1 MTYQIKSLA
10 LYGHRPEQ
18 MRVLALNPG
27 RLNIITGDSRTG
39 KTSIWTITDY
49 CMGSSDYPVRA
60 GKVRDYTSI
69 FALQL
74 VRGDQQLFI
83 ARPAPESSTSPA
95 PRLCLQFQ
103 SASAPP
109 LPRDDIAFT
118 FPLDAARRLLSE
130 FCGID
135 RTVRIPAARGTTMSP
150 SIRHALFFCL
160 QAQNEIA
167 NPDHLFHSQ
176 GHEWRPQAIRDTLPY
191 FLGAVDPE
199 QAVRH
204 ARLKQ
209 LRTELKSVE
218 RQITQGAQAA
228 PAPGQARALIAEAEG
243 AGLLPEAAHETV
255 NVDEALSVLASVL
268 THAPGELEYPDS
280 TDHGALLDRE
290 RQDLRARHQQIRAR
304 ITELRQT
311 LAEESNYLVQA
322 RDQRERL
329 ASLGLLRTEVD
340 GGGQHCPVCDS
351 VVSPAQQTVQAIR
364 EDLQRLDSDVAFVSD
379 DGPLIQGMIAV
390 EEERLQ
396 QLRTEVVRNREQR
409 QALDAGVRD
418 AARYRSQALRAASVQ
433 GRISLFLENAARAEH
448 APPVADTREELNRE
462 IADLEEVLGSDT
474 QADRL
479 ASCLSLINQKIAAKA
494 RTLGLEHSE
503 HPVRLDL
510 RRLSIVADTPRGPVP
525 LSDMGSGENWL
536 GYHIAALLSLHEWF
550 AEQGRP
556 LPRIL
561 VLDQPSQVYF
571 PSDYDGPQ
579 VDLVGE
585 DRTSLLRVYQA
596 INDTVNLL
604 GADFQVIVM
613 EHADLE
619 DDVFRTAVVER
630 WRGGRDALIPPAW
643 IDQTE

>member
-1 MTYQIKSLA
+1 MTYQIKTLL
-10 LYGHRPEQ
+10 LYGHEPEHV
-18 MRVLALNPG
+18 RVLALDTG

-83 ARPAPESSTSPA
+83 ARPAPENSTSPA

-103 SASAPP
+103 AAGAPA
-109 LPRDDIAFT
+109 LGRDEIDFT

-199 QAVRH
+199 QAIRH

-209 LRTELKSVE
+209 LRTELKKIE
-218 RQITQGAQAA
+218 RQISQATQAA
-228 PAPGQARALIAEAEG
+228 PAPGQAHALIAEAES
-243 AGLLPEAAHETV
+243 AGLIAEPIDDTV
-255 NVDEALSVLASVL
+255 SLDEALRILASVL

-280 TDHGALLDRE
+280 TDHAALLDRE
-290 RQDLRARHQQIRAR
+290 RQELRSRHQQIRAR

-311 LAEESNYLVQA
+311 LSDENRYLVQA

-329 ASLGLLRTEVD
+329 ASLGLLRTTAD
-340 GGGQHCPVCDS
+340 GTEQQCPVCES
-351 VVSPAQQTVQAIR
+351 TVSSAQETIQAIR
-364 EDLQRLDSDVAFVSD
+364 EDLERLDSDVAFVSD
-379 DGPLIQGMIAV
+379 DAPLIQSMIAA
-390 EEERLQ
+390 EEEQLQ

-409 QALDAGVRD
+409 EALDAGMRE
-418 AARYRSQALRAASVQ
+418 AARFRSQALRAASVQ

-448 APPVADTREELNRE
+448 ARPVTDTREELQRE
-462 IADLEEVLGSDT
+462 ITDLEEVLGADT

-479 ASCLSLINQKIAAKA
+479 ASCLSLINQKIATKA

-510 RRLSIVADTPRGPVP
+510 RRLSIVADTPGGPVP

-556 LPRIL
+556 LPRVL

-579 VDLVGE
+579 VDLAGE

-596 INDTVNLL
+596 ITDTVRQLDGDL
-604 GADFQVIVM
+604 QVIVM

-619 DDVFRTAVVER
+619 DDIFRTAVVER
-630 WRGGRDALIPPAW
+630 WRGGRAALIPPAW
-643 IDQTE
+643 IEGG

>member
-1 MTYQIKSLA
+1 MTYQIKTLL
-10 LYGHRPEQ
+10 LYGHEPEQ
-18 MRVLALNPG
+18 VRALALDTG

-60 GKVRDYTSI
+60 GKVRDYTSV

-83 ARPAPESSTSPA
+83 ARHAAENSTSPA

-103 SASAPP
+103 AAGAPA
-109 LPRDDIAFT
+109 LARDEIDFT

-199 QAVRH
+199 QAIRH

-209 LRTELKSVE
+209 LRSELKNIE
-218 RQITQGAQAA
+218 RKIAQAAQAA
-228 PAPGQARALIAEAEG
+228 PAPGQARALIAEAES
-243 AGLLPEAAHETV
+243 AGLITAPRDDTV
-255 NVDEALSVLASVL
+255 SLDEALRILASVL
-268 THAPGELEYPDS
+268 THAPGELEYPDA
-280 TDHGALLDRE
+280 TDHAALLDRE
-290 RQDLRARHQQIRAR
+290 RQELRSRHQQIRAR

-311 LAEESNYLVQA
+311 LAEENSYLVQA
-322 RDQRERL
+322 GDQRERL
-329 ASLGLLRTEVD
+329 ASLGLLRTTGD
-340 GGGQHCPVCDS
+340 GTRQHCPVCDS
-351 VVSPAQQTVQAIR
+351 AVSPAQGTIQAIR
-364 EDLQRLDSDVAFVSD
+364 EDLERLDSDVAFVSGD
-379 DGPLIQGMIAV
+379 APLIQSMIAA

-396 QLRTEVVRNREQR
+396 QLRAEVVRNREQR
-409 QALDAGVRD
+409 EALDAGIRE
-418 AARYRSQALRAASVQ
+418 ATRFRSQALRAASVQ

-448 APPVADTREELNRE
+448 APIVTDTREELQRE
-462 IADLEEVLGSDT
+462 ITDLEEALGADT

-479 ASCLSLINQKIAAKA
+479 ASCLSLINQKITTKA

-510 RRLSIVADTPRGPVP
+510 RRLSIVADTPGGPVP

-556 LPRIL
+556 LPRVL

-596 INDTVNLL
+596 ITDTVRHLDGN
-604 GADFQVIVM
+604 FQVIVM

-619 DDVFRTAVVER
+619 DDIFRTAVVER
-630 WRGGRDALIPPAW
+630 WRGGRAALIPPDW
-643 IDQTE
+643 IEQGR

>member
-10 LYGHRPEQ
+10 LYGHNPEQ
-18 MRVLALNPG
+18 LRVLDFNRG
-27 RLNIITGDSRTG
+27 QLNIVTGDSRTG

-60 GKVRDYTSI
+60 GKVRDYTSV

-83 ARPAPESSTSPA
+83 ARPAPESSTTPA
-95 PRLCLQFQ
+95 PRLCMQFQ
-103 SASAPP
+103 SVGAPP
-109 LPRDDIAFT
+109 LNREQIDFT

-135 RTVRIPAARGTTMSP
+135 RSVRIPASRGATMAP

-199 QAVRH
+199 QATSY

-209 LRTELKSVE
+209 LRAELKAVE
-218 RQITQGAQAA
+218 RQITQAAQDA
-228 PAPGQARALIAEAEG
+228 PAPGQARALVAEAES
-243 AGLLPEAAHETV
+243 AGLLTRSI
-255 NVDEALSVLASVL
+255 NDDISFDEALSTLASVL
-268 THAPGELEYPDS
+268 THAPGELEYSDS
-280 TDHGALLDRE
+280 TDHAAVLDRE
-290 RQDLRARHQQIRAR
+290 RQELRSRHQRIKAR
-304 ITELRQT
+304 MTELRQT
-311 LAEESNYLVQA
+311 LAEENNYLVQA
-322 RDQRERL
+322 RDQHERL
-329 ASLGLLRTEVD
+329 ASLGLLRMASD
-340 GGGQHCPVCDS
+340 GAGAHCPVCDS
-351 VVSPAQQTVQAIR
+351 VVAPAQQTIQSIR
-364 EDLQRLDSDVAFVSD
+364 EDLERLDSDVAFVSND
-379 DGPLIQGMIAV
+379 APLVQGMIAA

-396 QLRTEVVRNREQR
+396 QLRTELNRNREQR
-409 QALDAGVRD
+409 EALDAGMRE
-418 AARYRSQALRAASVQ
+418 AARFNNQALRAASVQ

-448 APPVADTREELNRE
+448 APPVADTREELKRE
-462 IADLEEVLGSDT
+462 ILDLEEMLGTDT

-479 ASCLSLINQKIAAKA
+479 ASCLSLINQKISAKA
-494 RTLGLEHSE
+494 RALGLEHSE

-550 AEQGRP
+550 TEQGRP
-556 LPRIL
+556 LPRVL

-571 PSDYDGPQ
+571 PSDYNGPQ
-579 VDLVGE
+579 VALAGE

-596 INDTVNLL
+596 INDTLRRL
-604 GADFQVIVM
+604 GGEFQVIVM

-619 DDVFRTAVVER
+619 DEIFRTAVVER
-630 WRGGRDALIPPAW
+630 WRGGQSALIPPRW
-643 IDQTE
+643 IDN

>member
-18 MRVLALNPG
+18 LRILALNPG

-49 CMGSSDYPVRA
+49 CMGSTDYPVGA
-60 GKVRDYTSI
+60 GKVRDYTSV

-74 VRGDQQLFI
+74 VRGEQQLFI
-83 ARPAPESSTSPA
+83 ARPAPENSTSPA

-103 SASAPP
+103 NAGAPP
-109 LPRDDIAFT
+109 PPRDGIDFT
-118 FPLDAARRLLSE
+118 FPLEAARRLLSE

-191 FLGAVDPE
+191 FLGAVEPE
-199 QAVRH
+199 QAVRR

-209 LRTELKSVE
+209 LRAELKNVE
-218 RQITQGAQAA
+218 RQIAQAIQAA
-228 PAPGQARALIAEAEG
+228 PAPGQARGLIAEAES
-243 AGLLPEAAHETV
+243 AGLLSEPV
-255 NVDEALSVLASVL
+255 DDIVGFDEALRILASAL
-268 THAPGELEYPDS
+268 TRTLGELEYPDS
-280 TDHGALLDRE
+280 TDHRAVLDRE
-290 RQDLRARHQQIRAR
+290 RRELRSRHQQIRSR
-304 ITELRQT
+304 ITDLRQT
-311 LAEESNYLVQA
+311 LTEENDYLVQA

-329 ASLGLLRTEVD
+329 ASLGLLRTAVD
-340 GGGQHCPVCDS
+340 ATSPHCPVCDS
-351 VVSPAQQTVQAIR
+351 VVSSAQETTLRIR

-379 DGPLIQGMIAV
+379 DAPLIQGMIAV

-396 QLRTEVVRNREQR
+396 ELRAELVRNREHR
-409 QALDAGVRD
+409 EALDAGLRE
-418 AARYRSQALRAASVQ
+418 AARFRSQSLRAASAQ

-448 APPVADTREELNRE
+448 APPVTDTREELKRE
-462 IADLEEVLGSDT
+462 IADLEEVLGSDM

-479 ASCLSLINQKIAAKA
+479 ASCLSLINHKITTKA
-494 RTLGLEHSE
+494 RMLGLEHSE
-503 HPVRLDL
+503 YPVRLDL
-510 RRLSIVADTPRGPVP
+510 RRLSVVADTPRGPVP

-550 AEQGRP
+550 DEQGRP
-556 LPRIL
+556 LPRVL

-579 VDLVGE
+579 VDLAGE
-585 DRTSLLRVYQA
+585 DRASLLRVYQA
-596 INDTVNLL
+596 ITDTVSRL
-604 GADFQVIVM
+604 GGRFQVIVM
-613 EHADLE
+613 EHADLG
-619 DDVFRTAVVER
+619 DDSFRAGVVER
-630 WRGGRDALIPPAW
+630 WRGGQAALIPPNW
-643 IDQTE
+643 ILQDD

>member
-1 MTYQIKSLA
+1 MTYQIASLT

-18 MRVLALNPG
+18 RRVLTLNPG
-27 RLNIITGDSRTG
+27 RLNIVTGDSRTG

-49 CMGSSDYPVRA
+49 CLGSTDYPVRA
-60 GKVRDYTSI
+60 GMVRDYTSV

-74 VRGDQQLFI
+74 VCGAEQLFV
-83 ARPAPESSTSPA
+83 ARPAPEKSTSPA
-95 PRLCLQFQ
+95 PRLCLQLQQ
-103 SASAPP
+103 SGGPP
-109 LPRDDIAFT
+109 LDRDDIDFT

-135 RTVRIPAARGTTMSP
+135 PTVRIPATRGATMSP

-160 QAQNEIA
+160 QAQNEVA

-199 QAVRH
+199 QAVRR

-209 LRTELKSVE
+209 LRTELRTVE
-218 RQITQGAQAA
+218 RQIAQAAQAA
-228 PAPGQARALIAEAEG
+228 PAPGQARALIAEAEN
-243 AGLLPEAAHETV
+243 AGLLPGPV
-255 NVDEALSVLASVL
+255 DDDVGVDEALRMLASAL
-268 THAPGELEYPDS
+268 THAPGAFGDS
-280 TDHGALLDRE
+280 DSDDHVVVLDRE
-290 RQDLRARHQQIRAR
+290 RRELRSRHQQIKAR
-304 ITELRQT
+304 ISELRHA
-311 LAEESNYLVQA
+311 LVEESDFLIQA

-329 ASLGLLRTEVD
+329 ASLGLLRTAAD
-340 GGGQHCPVCDS
+340 GTGQHCPVCDS
-351 VVSPAQQTVQAIR
+351 VVSTAQQTMADIN
-364 EDLQRLDSDVAFVSD
+364 EDLERLDSDVAFVQD
-379 DGPLIQGMIAV
+379 DAPLIHSMIAA

-396 QLRTEVVRNREQR
+396 ELRVEVVRNREQR
-409 QALDAGVRD
+409 EALDAGVRE
-418 AARYRSQALRAASVQ
+418 AARFHDQALRAASVQ

-448 APPVADTREELNRE
+448 SPPVADTREELRQAIE
-462 IADLEEVLGSDT
+462 GLEEALSTDA
-474 QADRL
+474 QDDRL
-479 ASCLSLINQKIAAKA
+479 TSCLSLIDQKIAAKA
-494 RTLGLEHSE
+494 RALGLEHSE
-503 HPVRLDL
+503 HPIRLDL

-556 LPRIL
+556 LPRVL

-571 PSDYDGPQ
+571 PADYDGPQ
-579 VDLVGE
+579 VELAGE

-596 INDTVNLL
+596 ITDTVNQLA
-604 GADFQVIVM
+604 GDFQVIVM

-619 DDVFRTAVVER
+619 DDIFHTAVVER
-630 WRGGRDALIPPAW
+630 WRGGHSALIPPAW
-643 IDQTE
+643 IGQDD